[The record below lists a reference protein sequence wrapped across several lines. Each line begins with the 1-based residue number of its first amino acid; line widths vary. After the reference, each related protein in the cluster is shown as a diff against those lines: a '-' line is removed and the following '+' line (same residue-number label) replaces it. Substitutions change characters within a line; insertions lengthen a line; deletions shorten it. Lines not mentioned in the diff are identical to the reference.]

1 VQHALFLCGDFIIIR
16 NLRCKALS
24 YISSIAFD
32 LFKDNVMMEV
42 VLFQFWEWF
51 VKFRNPADILE
62 KHPDFLKLE
71 LTHFTCTLLTFI
83 HGKL

>member
-1 VQHALFLCGDFIIIR
+1 
-16 NLRCKALS
+16 
-24 YISSIAFD
+24 
-32 LFKDNVMMEV
+32 MMEV